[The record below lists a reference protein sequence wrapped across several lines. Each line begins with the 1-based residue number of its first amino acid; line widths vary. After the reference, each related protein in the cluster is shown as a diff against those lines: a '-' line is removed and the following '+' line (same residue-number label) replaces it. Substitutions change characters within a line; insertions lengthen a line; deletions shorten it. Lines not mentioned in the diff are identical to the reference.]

1 MRSVWKGS
9 ISFGLVNVPVRL
21 FSALEEHDVS
31 LHQVHDA
38 DGGRIRYQRRCEVCG
53 EVVEFAHI
61 DKAYDDGEQTVVLT
75 KDDLASLPSEH
86 SREIEIVEF
95 VPSDQIDPI
104 LLDRTYYL
112 EADPKTRK
120 PYALLLRT
128 LASTE
133 LTAVARFA
141 MRQKTRLAA
150 LRVRDDVLVLQTL
163 LWADEIRSA
172 EGLETGAGAKVTP
185 QELKMSASLV
195 ESYAADFHPEQ
206 YTDDYRVELRKLI
219 DAKLEAGDAID
230 TEATF
235 GVPEGDGEAAE
246 SGNVV
251 SLMDALRRSVEEAR
265 SKQQPAEEAPPR
277 KSRAT
282 KKA

>member
-1 MRSVWKGS
+1 MWKGA

-21 FSALEEHDVS
+21 FSALEEHDVP

-53 EVVEFAHI
+53 EVVDFQHI
-61 DKAYDDGEQTVVLT
+61 DKAFDDGEKTVVVT
-75 KDDLASLPSEH
+75 KEDLASLPSEH
-86 SREIEIVEF
+86 SREIEVVEF

-120 PYALLLRT
+120 PYALLLKT
-128 LASTE
+128 LQASE
-133 LTAVARFA
+133 LTAITRFA

-150 LRVRDDVLVLQTL
+150 LRARGDILTLQTL
-163 LWADEIRSA
+163 LWADEVRSPDEL
-172 EGLETGAGAKVTP
+172 EGGAGAKVTP

-195 ESYAADFHPEQ
+195 ESYAGDFHPEQ
-206 YTDDYRVELRKLI
+206 YTDDYQAELRKLI
-219 DAKLEAGDAID
+219 DAKLEKGESLD

-235 GVPEGDGEAAE
+235 GTPGEGDEEG
-246 SGNVV
+246 GGTVV
-251 SLMDALRRSVEEAR
+251 SLMDALKRSVEEAR
-265 SKQQPAEEAPPR
+265 RRSG
-277 KSRAT
+277 
-282 KKA
+282 

>member
-53 EVVEFAHI
+53 EIVEFAHI